1 MLIFDR
7 FEGETALIEYTDEN
21 GNVVIIRAERNSVSA
36 EVKEDDVLMCN
47 DGIYSTDTE
56 ATDIRRKKII
66 NRLRSMRKKKI

>member
-1 MLIFDR
+1 MLILDR

-36 EVKEDDVLMCN
+36 EVKEGDVLMCN
-47 DGIYSTDTE
+47 DGIYFTDAE